1 MNRNKKLFILFFCLF
16 ISIFL
21 VSSVCALDS
30 LGTFKK
36 GQQVRI
42 TQVCADATQV
52 NITSISYPNSTP
64 AAANIQMIKS
74 GQEFYYWFY
83 GTNVVG
89 RYDVRGVS
97 DGCEKTFATYF
108 EITSDGSE
116 KTLIKTDLQ
125 FFIFFFI
132 SLGFGLL
139 LGILGIYNDARI
151 LIFSAIGFFS
161 AGLLSYYYS
170 QFLFM
175 PFLSYSTTIICVGLG
190 MIALAYSIYEWLP
203 R

>member
-1 MNRNKKLFILFFCLF
+1 MNINKKLVFLFFYLF
-16 ISIFL
+16 ISVFL
-21 VSSVCALDS
+21 ITQVYSLES
-30 LGTFKK
+30 LGTFRR

-42 TQVCADATQV
+42 TQVCNDATQI

-64 AAANIQMIKS
+64 AITGVQMLKS
-74 GQEFYYWFY
+74 GQEFYYWFSL
-83 GTNVVG
+83 TNTTG

-116 KTLIKTDLQ
+116 KNIIKTDLQ

-132 SLGFGLL
+132 SLGFGIL
-139 LGILGIYNDARI
+139 LGIAGIYYDARI

-175 PFLSYSTTIICVGLG
+175 PFLSYATTILCIGLG

-203 R
+203 K